1 MFRLIITDH
10 ANRRLRE
17 RVSFLSAEDYMSVA
31 LDAFS
36 RHDCRP
42 ISDNSL
48 CVYLNHL
55 ERESYPGEMRLVS
68 VWRDYI
74 FVFSKTAMRNDRR
87 IFLQTVYRINRETV
101 LECAIYE
108 AFRRTRR

>member
-17 RVSFLSAEDYMSVA
+17 RVSFLSAENYMSVA

-55 ERESYPGEMRLVS
+55 ERERRFVS
-68 VWRDYI
+68 IWRDYI
-74 FVFSKTAMRNDRR
+74 FVFSKTTMRNDRR

-108 AFRRTRR
+108 AFRYSRH

>member
-55 ERESYPGEMRLVS
+55 ERESYPGEIRFVS

-74 FVFSKTAMRNDRR
+74 FVFSKATMRNDRR

-108 AFRRTRR
+108 AFRRVRR

>member
-10 ANRRLRE
+10 ANRRLHE

-55 ERESYPGEMRLVS
+55 EREAYPGERRFVS

-74 FVFSKTAMRNDRR
+74 FVFSKTTMKNDRR
-87 IFLQTVYRINRETV
+87 IFLQTVYQINHETV
-101 LECAIYE
+101 LNCAIYE
-108 AFRRTRR
+108 AFRRSKY

>member
-42 ISDNSL
+42 VSDNSL

-55 ERESYPGEMRLVS
+55 ERESYPGERRFVS

-74 FVFSKTAMRNDRR
+74 FVFSKTKMRNDRR

-108 AFRRTRR
+108 AFRYSRH

>member
-42 ISDNSL
+42 ISDSSL

-55 ERESYPGEMRLVS
+55 ERESYPGERRFVS
-68 VWRDYI
+68 VWGDYV
-74 FVFSKTAMRNDRR
+74 FVFSKTKMRNDHR
-87 IFLQTVYRINRETV
+87 IFLQTVYRINRETI
-101 LECAIYE
+101 LNCAIYE
-108 AFRRTRR
+108 AFKYSRY

>member
-10 ANRRLRE
+10 ANCRLRE

-55 ERESYPGEMRLVS
+55 ERESYPGEMRFVS

-74 FVFSKTAMRNDRR
+74 FVFSKTTMRNDRR

-108 AFRRTRR
+108 AFRRVRR